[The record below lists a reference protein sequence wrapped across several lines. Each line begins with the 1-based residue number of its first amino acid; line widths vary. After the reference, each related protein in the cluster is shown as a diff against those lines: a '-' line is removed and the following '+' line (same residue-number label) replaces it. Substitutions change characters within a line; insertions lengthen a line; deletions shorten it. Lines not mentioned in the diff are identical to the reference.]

1 MPDGTAKRGGYT
13 VAAEREGCAFKFNL
27 QRIVLCERRS
37 LTYKNNISYSAIED
51 IVIYRMPAGELNHII
66 NTDIYLI
73 DQILKGRYNSGGK
86 LLDAGCGGGR
96 NISWFVMQSNFD
108 IYAVDTDQ
116 SAIHHLLR
124 NYPSLRQ
131 DQLYCTPVQS
141 LPFPDSF
148 FHHIICSAVLH
159 FAGNKEDFLQMFFEL
174 NRVLKPG
181 GSLFIRAAS
190 DIGIENRILPL
201 GVGKVFIARWLG

>member
-1 MPDGTAKRGGYT
+1 MPG
-13 VAAEREGCAFKFNL
+13 
-27 QRIVLCERRS
+27 
-37 LTYKNNISYSAIED
+37 
-51 IVIYRMPAGELNHII
+51 GELNHII

-96 NISWFVMQSNFD
+96 NISWFVMQPNFD
-108 IYAVDTDQ
+108 IYAIDTDQ

-124 NYPSLRQ
+124 VYPSLRE

-141 LPFPDSF
+141 LPFPGSF
-148 FHHIICSAVLH
+148 FHHIICSTVLH
-159 FAGNKEDFLQMFFEL
+159 FAGNKEDFLQMFSEL

-201 GVGKVFIARWLG
+201 GGGRFSLPDGTDRFLLTKLLIEQLLNTFPMILAEPVKTTNVQDLRCMTTLVMVKQE